1 MKKNIKNNKGLTLI
15 SLVVAVSILIIIST
29 MLVYNAK
36 NGSKMR
42 TLYLMENDIELLN
55 DKISAFY
62 TKYGALPIEIQ
73 YIFTD
78 RIQEIHDANQLNNK
92 FDDFLH

>member
-36 NGSKMR
+36 NGS
-42 TLYLMENDIELLN
+42 
-55 DKISAFY
+55 
-62 TKYGALPIEIQ
+62 
-73 YIFTD
+73 
-78 RIQEIHDANQLNNK
+78 
-92 FDDFLH
+92 